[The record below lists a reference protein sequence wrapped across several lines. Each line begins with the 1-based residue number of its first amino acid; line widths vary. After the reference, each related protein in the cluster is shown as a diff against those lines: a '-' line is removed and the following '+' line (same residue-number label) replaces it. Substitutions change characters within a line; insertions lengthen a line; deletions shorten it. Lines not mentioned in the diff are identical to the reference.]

1 MQQGTLTTAQED
13 MNQILAGLPVQVPG
27 QPGPDLENGPSIP
40 PITQD
45 EINQIFANIA
55 KQPPITQ
62 DEVNKIFDSVPVRT
76 LTNEEINQI
85 FDSIP
90 QQSYASEEEWN
101 RLLQQSNISGPANPL
116 PQESQMVD
124 NFQQYQN

>member
-1 MQQGTLTTAQED
+1 MSQED

-45 EINQIFANIA
+45 
-55 KQPPITQ
+55 
-62 DEVNKIFDSVPVRT
+62 
-76 LTNEEINQI
+76 EINQI